1 MDETYIICPKCG
13 EMNDSISIDCHKCG
27 VIFSKY
33 YGILAKDETDEGKR
47 AELLKMK
54 EEEEAKAEALRK
66 QREEEEAKAE
76 ELRKKKLEE
85 AKAEELR
92 KKKLEEAK
100 AEELR
105 KQKEEEAKTEALRKQ
120 QEEEAKAEELRK
132 QKEEEEAKAEA
143 LRKQEQEAKAEALR
157 KQQEEEAKELQK
169 RINDIIDVL
178 KPKMKIKDILKKY
191 EEETIGINYDSSTE
205 FKGANLV
212 KVGDDIFSILIMD
225 KKLMKSFPLRNIM
238 SITEGVNGVSIDNME
253 GRPPFPIIIE
263 VYHPAL

>member
-66 QREEEEAKAE
+66 QREE
-76 ELRKKKLEE
+76 EE

>member
-1 MDETYIICPKCG
+1 MDKTYIICPKCG

-66 QREEEEAKAE
+66 QREEEEAE
-76 ELRKKKLEE
+76 
-85 AKAEELR
+85 AEELR

-120 QEEEAKAEELRK
+120 KEEEAKAEELRK